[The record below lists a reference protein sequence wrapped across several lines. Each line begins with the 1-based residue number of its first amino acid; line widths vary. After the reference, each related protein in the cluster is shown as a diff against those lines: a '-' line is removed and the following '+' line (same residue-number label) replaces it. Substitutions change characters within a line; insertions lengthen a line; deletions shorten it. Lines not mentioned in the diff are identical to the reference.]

1 MAPPRS
7 LGFRAA
13 LAALVVAL
21 AAGGTRAEPGKTF
34 GAETFTLENGM
45 QVVVIANHRAPVVHH
60 SVWYK
65 VGAADEPPGR
75 SGIAHMLEHMMFKG
89 TETIAAGEFSR
100 IVARNGG
107 RDNAFTSHDYT
118 GYFQSISADRLELVM
133 EMEADRMVNLVFDEN
148 DFLTER
154 EVVLEERRSRTDT
167 RASALFAE
175 QLAAVQYLAHPYG
188 TPIIGWEHEIRAF
201 AYADA
206 LAFYSSHYAPNNA
219 VLIVAGDITVPE
231 LRSLAERTYGAIP
244 ARPVPERA
252 RPTEPPQLAARRIEM
267 KDPRVASPEWVRSY
281 LAPSYRDDPDGLA
294 VPTDVLVSILG
305 GGTTTRL
312 YQALVVDKELAT
324 DAVAYY
330 QGGTYDKTRVT
341 LFVRPRP
348 GVAIEAVE
356 AAVEAELATL
366 IENGVEPD
374 ELDRAKFNIHAQAVY
389 ARDSLYSLARI
400 FGTALTAGMTVEEVE
415 SWPDRVQAVTAE
427 DVLAA
432 AKALLVPEHSA
443 TGVLLPDGE
452 EAS

>member
-1 MAPPRS
+1 MASLRS
-7 LGFRAA
+7 RAFAAA
-13 LAALVVAL
+13 LAALVMAS
-21 AAGGTRAEPGKTF
+21 AAAARAEPGKTF
-34 GAETFTLENGM
+34 GSETFTLENGM
-45 QVVVIANHRAPVVHH
+45 QVVVIHNHRAPVVHH

-65 VGAADEPPGR
+65 VGAADEPPSV

-89 TETIAAGEFSR
+89 TESIAAGEFSR
-100 IVARNGG
+100 TVARNGG
-107 RDNAFTSHDYT
+107 NDNAFTSHDYT
-118 GYFQSISADRLELVM
+118 GYFQSIAADRLELVM
-133 EMEADRMVNLVFDEN
+133 EMEADRMANLVFDEN
-148 DFLTER
+148 DFVTER
-154 EVVLEERRSRTDT
+154 DVVLEERRSRTDT
-167 RASALFAE
+167 RPSALFAE

-206 LAFYSSHYAPNNA
+206 LAFYRSYYAPNNA
-219 VLIVAGDITVPE
+219 VLIVAGDITVPR
-231 LRSLAERTYGAIP
+231 LRALAERTYGAIP
-244 ARPVPERA
+244 ARPVPPRIRA
-252 RPTEPPQLAARRIEM
+252 AEPPQLAARRIDM

-294 VPTDVLVSILG
+294 VPTNVLVSILG

-324 DAVAYY
+324 NAVAYY
-330 QGGTYDKTRVT
+330 QGGTYDKTQVT

-348 GVAIEAVE
+348 GAAIEAVE
-356 AAVEAELATL
+356 AAVDAELARL
-366 IENGVEPD
+366 IEDGVEQD
-374 ELDRAKFNIHAQAVY
+374 ELDRAKFNIRAQAVY
-389 ARDSLYSLARI
+389 SRDSLYSLARI
-400 FGTALTAGMTVEEVE
+400 FGTALTAGMTVDEVE
-415 SWPDRVQAVTAE
+415 SWPDRVQGVTAA